1 MNIIRHI
8 SPDNRFLYNI
18 KYHDDY
24 TLDTIGIHLLLPE
37 GVWSPAV
44 SPEMFPSSQLES
56 IKEMCCELIRRVIS
70 SE

>member
-18 KYHDDY
+18 KYYDDY

-37 GVWSPAV
+37 GVWSP
-44 SPEMFPSSQLES
+44 SIPLWDFPSEQIEE
-56 IKEMCCELIRRVIS
+56 ITHMCCELIERVIP
-70 SE
+70 

>member
-18 KYHDDY
+18 KYHDDR

-37 GVWSPAV
+37 GVWRPTI
-44 SPEMFPSSQLES
+44 PLCHFPSEQIEE
-56 IKEMCCELIRRVIS
+56 IRDMCCELIERVIP
-70 SE
+70 